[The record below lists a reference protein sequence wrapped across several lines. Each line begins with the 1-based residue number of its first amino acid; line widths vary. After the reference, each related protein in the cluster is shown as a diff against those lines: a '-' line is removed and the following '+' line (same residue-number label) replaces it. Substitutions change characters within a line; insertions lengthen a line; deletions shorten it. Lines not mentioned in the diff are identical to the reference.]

1 MIKELIKRHKKQKI
15 CNHKFVKVSVEYGL
29 DYSGFEWK
37 RERFVCKLCKKKKTE
52 KYLIRVF

>member
-1 MIKELIKRHKKQKI
+1 MIKELLKRYKKQKI
-15 CNHKFVKVSVEYGL
+15 CDHNFIKVSVEYGL

-37 RERFVCKLCKKKKTE
+37 RERFVCKLCGKKDSN